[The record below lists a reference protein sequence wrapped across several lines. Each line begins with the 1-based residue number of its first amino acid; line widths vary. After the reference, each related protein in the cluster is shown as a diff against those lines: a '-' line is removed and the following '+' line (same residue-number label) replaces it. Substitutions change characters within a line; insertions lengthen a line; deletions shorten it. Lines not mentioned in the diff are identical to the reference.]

1 MKKKAK
7 FFEKSVNV
15 DGNIKL
21 NVSST
26 ATSIV
31 SAGGKET
38 KGKAGAAVSLTDPDG
53 KQLTALFTEAQL
65 CDLILALKALGR
77 HIVYQN
83 HPCPF

>member
-7 FFEKSVNV
+7 FFEKTVKT

-26 ATSIV
+26 TTSIV

-38 KGKAGAAVSLTDPDG
+38 KGKAGAAITLTDPDG
-53 KQLTALFTEAQL
+53 KQLTALFTESQL
-65 CDLILALKALGR
+65 CNLIVALKALGR
-77 HIVYQN
+77 HLISKN